1 MEKRRAARARPR
13 DLTSLLVCIVLFRPQ
28 TQRHEP
34 QNRGDPPPYKR
45 PLTAMSR
52 TRANV
57 ESGAGK
63 VGLGVRH
70 VDMSGCGPAAS
81 ALGASKTS
89 DSAALELYR
98 RRASSGSRR
107 KGRERFAWSWMYV
120 SVERRL

>member
-1 MEKRRAARARPR
+1 MEKRRRPHAPVI
-13 DLTSLLVCIVLFRPQ
+13 SHLFSFVSYFFVHKPNAM
-28 TQRHEP
+28 
-34 QNRGDPPPYKR
+34 NRGDPPPYKR